1 MSDSQ
6 PTARIPVQGAD
17 GTPDIH
23 GTSSSGSADADAQ
36 VTPPT
41 GRKDADRR
49 PHRPGT
55 IIWGLVVAVIGA
67 GILARALGAEFDNDL
82 ALIVLLGAAGVALL
96 LTSIVSAVSRR

>member
-23 GTSSSGSADADAQ
+23 GTNSGGADAGAQ

-41 GRKDADRR
+41 GRKDAGRR

-96 LTSIVSAVSRR
+96 LTSIFSAVSRR

>member
-23 GTSSSGSADADAQ
+23 GTTSADTGAPA
-36 VTPPT
+36 TPST
-41 GRKDADRR
+41 ERKDPARR

-96 LTSIVSAVSRR
+96 LASIFSAVSRR